1 MTDQANYSH
10 FLSNPVAKPPCRMF
24 NAQMYGFFV
33 SGCEQKM
40 QQYVDATLNLLAT
53 ESTSFNVLGSI
64 THSIDQLVV
73 HWLLGSRH
81 LNHTVLLLY
90 KSLLITNGKL
100 GR

>member
-10 FLSNPVAKPPCRMF
+10 FLSNPVAKPPCRMI

-40 QQYVDATLNLLAT
+40 QKYVDATLNLLAT
-53 ESTSFNVLGSI
+53 ESTSFNVLGCI
-64 THSIDQLVV
+64 THSIDLLVV